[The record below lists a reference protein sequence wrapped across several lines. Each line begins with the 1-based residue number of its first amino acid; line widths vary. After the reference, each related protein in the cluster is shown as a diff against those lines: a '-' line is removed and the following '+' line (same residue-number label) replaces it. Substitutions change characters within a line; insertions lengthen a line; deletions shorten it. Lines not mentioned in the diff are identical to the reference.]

1 VQEGSVQEGSLE
13 VMKNVT
19 NRKGVGDEWTNE
31 KVATMDNGIDSVW
44 LDSTVRRDESSDR
57 FDSGG
62 LVDLV

>member
-1 VQEGSVQEGSLE
+1 MQEGSLE